1 MNKNFY
7 IYIAGRFTSGFGD
20 SIQIIGFP
28 LLILDLYGS
37 AKIMALATT
46 VIMITEIMI
55 RPFLGVIAD
64 NLNRKKLMI
73 NTDILSGLLC
83 LMMAFVA
90 YKDMLSL
97 PIIIIYLVIQSFVST
112 LFDSASYA
120 LMPELVE
127 DKKLEKAYSYMTL
140 INNISSI
147 SGPIIGTML
156 YSFLGIKILLLING
170 ISFLIS
176 AVTEILIKY
185 IYNKNGKTQN
195 ILKIKYIKNIKDG
208 FVYMLKSKKIKYVVS
223 VSMINSFF
231 IIIPISQYFAF
242 FFKENGFENYYV
254 GIASSVMTAGSL
266 IGATMIIFIKKNF
279 NNKKS
284 FVVSFIIFSISFILF
299 GITLG
304 INMQNELFK
313 FIILSICL
321 FINSFFMLSSNV
333 IVNSAFQR
341 SLPNEMRARI
351 GSFRYLTMQIAML
364 LSVIVGGFL
373 LDSKGSVI
381 YILSFGF
388 IYLFI
393 ILFFIFPRYK
403 ILQS

>member
-73 NTDILSGLLC
+73 NTDIVSGLLC
-83 LMMAFVA
+83 LIMAFVA

-185 IYNKNGKTQN
+185 TYNKNGKTQN
-195 ILKIKYIKNIKDG
+195 ILKIKYIKKIKDG

-373 LDSKGSVI
+373 LDSKGSVV

-403 ILQS
+403 VLQS

>member
-83 LMMAFVA
+83 LIMAFVA

-185 IYNKNGKTQN
+185 TYNKNGKTQN
-195 ILKIKYIKNIKDG
+195 ILKIKYIKKIKDG

-373 LDSKGSVI
+373 LDSKGSVV

-403 ILQS
+403 VLQS

>member
-83 LMMAFVA
+83 LIMAFVA

-156 YSFLGIKILLLING
+156 YSFLGIKIL
-170 ISFLIS
+170 
-176 AVTEILIKY
+176 
-185 IYNKNGKTQN
+185 
-195 ILKIKYIKNIKDG
+195 
-208 FVYMLKSKKIKYVVS
+208 
-223 VSMINSFF
+223 
-231 IIIPISQYFAF
+231 
-242 FFKENGFENYYV
+242 
-254 GIASSVMTAGSL
+254 
-266 IGATMIIFIKKNF
+266 
-279 NNKKS
+279 
-284 FVVSFIIFSISFILF
+284 
-299 GITLG
+299 
-304 INMQNELFK
+304 
-313 FIILSICL
+313 
-321 FINSFFMLSSNV
+321 
-333 IVNSAFQR
+333 
-341 SLPNEMRARI
+341 
-351 GSFRYLTMQIAML
+351 
-364 LSVIVGGFL
+364 
-373 LDSKGSVI
+373 
-381 YILSFGF
+381 
-388 IYLFI
+388 
-393 ILFFIFPRYK
+393 
-403 ILQS
+403 

>member
-83 LMMAFVA
+83 LIMAFVA

-185 IYNKNGKTQN
+185 TYNKNGKTQN
-195 ILKIKYIKNIKDG
+195 ILKIKYIKKIKDG

-266 IGATMIIFIKKNF
+266 IGAAMIIFIKKNF

-364 LSVIVGGFL
+364 LSVIFGGFL
-373 LDSKGSVI
+373 LDSKGSVV

>member
-266 IGATMIIFIKKNF
+266 IGAAMIIFIKKNF

-364 LSVIVGGFL
+364 LSVIFGGFL

>member
-195 ILKIKYIKNIKDG
+195 ILKIKYIKKIKDG

-388 IYLFI
+388 IYLFT

>member
-1 MNKNFY
+1 
-7 IYIAGRFTSGFGD
+7 
-20 SIQIIGFP
+20 
-28 LLILDLYGS
+28 LDLYGS

-73 NTDILSGLLC
+73 NTDIVSGLLC
-83 LMMAFVA
+83 LIMAFVA

-185 IYNKNGKTQN
+185 IYNKNGKTKN

-373 LDSKGSVI
+373 LDSKGSVV

-403 ILQS
+403 VLQS

>member
-1 MNKNFY
+1 
-7 IYIAGRFTSGFGD
+7 
-20 SIQIIGFP
+20 
-28 LLILDLYGS
+28 
-37 AKIMALATT
+37 
-46 VIMITEIMI
+46 
-55 RPFLGVIAD
+55 
-64 NLNRKKLMI
+64 
-73 NTDILSGLLC
+73 
-83 LMMAFVA
+83 
-90 YKDMLSL
+90 
-97 PIIIIYLVIQSFVST
+97 
-112 LFDSASYA
+112 
-120 LMPELVE
+120 
-127 DKKLEKAYSYMTL
+127 
-140 INNISSI
+140 
-147 SGPIIGTML
+147 
-156 YSFLGIKILLLING
+156 
-170 ISFLIS
+170 
-176 AVTEILIKY
+176 
-185 IYNKNGKTQN
+185 
-195 ILKIKYIKNIKDG
+195 
-208 FVYMLKSKKIKYVVS
+208 VYMLKSKKIKYVVS

-364 LSVIVGGFL
+364 LSVIFGGFL
-373 LDSKGSVI
+373 LDSKGSVV

-403 ILQS
+403 VLQS

>member
-83 LMMAFVA
+83 LIMAFVA

-185 IYNKNGKTQN
+185 TYNKNGKTQN
-195 ILKIKYIKNIKDG
+195 ILKIKYIKKIKDG

-364 LSVIVGGFL
+364 LSVIFGGFL
-373 LDSKGSVI
+373 LDSKGSVV

-403 ILQS
+403 VLQS

>member
-73 NTDILSGLLC
+73 NTDIVSGLLC
-83 LMMAFVA
+83 LIMAFVA

-185 IYNKNGKTQN
+185 TYNKNGKTQN
-195 ILKIKYIKNIKDG
+195 ILKIKYIKKIKDG

-388 IYLFI
+388 IYLFT

>member
-73 NTDILSGLLC
+73 NTDIVSGLLC
-83 LMMAFVA
+83 LIMAFVA

-185 IYNKNGKTQN
+185 TYNKNGKTKN

-373 LDSKGSVI
+373 LDSKGSVV

-388 IYLFI
+388 IYLFT

>member
-73 NTDILSGLLC
+73 NTDIVSGLLC
-83 LMMAFVA
+83 LIMAFVA

-185 IYNKNGKTQN
+185 TYNKNGKTKN

-388 IYLFI
+388 IYLFT

>member
-83 LMMAFVA
+83 LIMAFVA

-388 IYLFI
+388 IYLFT

>member
-73 NTDILSGLLC
+73 NTDIVSGLLC

-266 IGATMIIFIKKNF
+266 IGAAMIIFIKKNF

-373 LDSKGSVI
+373 LDSKGSVV

-403 ILQS
+403 VLQS

>member
-46 VIMITEIMI
+46 VIMITEIII

-83 LMMAFVA
+83 LIMAFVA

-127 DKKLEKAYSYMTL
+127 DKKLVKAYSYMTL

-185 IYNKNGKTQN
+185 TYNKNGKTKN
-195 ILKIKYIKNIKDG
+195 ILKIKYIKKIKDG

-364 LSVIVGGFL
+364 LSVIFGGFL
-373 LDSKGSVI
+373 LDSKGSVV

-403 ILQS
+403 VLQS

>member
-403 ILQS
+403 VLQS

>member
-364 LSVIVGGFL
+364 LSVIFGGFL
-373 LDSKGSVI
+373 LDSKGSVV

>member
-373 LDSKGSVI
+373 LDSKGSVV

-388 IYLFI
+388 IYLFT

>member
-83 LMMAFVA
+83 LIMAFVA

-185 IYNKNGKTQN
+185 TYNKNGKTQN
-195 ILKIKYIKNIKDG
+195 ILKIKYIKKIKDG

-388 IYLFI
+388 IYLFT

>member
-195 ILKIKYIKNIKDG
+195 ILKIKYIKKIKDG

-373 LDSKGSVI
+373 LDSKGSVV

>member
-1 MNKNFY
+1 
-7 IYIAGRFTSGFGD
+7 
-20 SIQIIGFP
+20 
-28 LLILDLYGS
+28 
-37 AKIMALATT
+37 
-46 VIMITEIMI
+46 
-55 RPFLGVIAD
+55 
-64 NLNRKKLMI
+64 
-73 NTDILSGLLC
+73 
-83 LMMAFVA
+83 
-90 YKDMLSL
+90 
-97 PIIIIYLVIQSFVST
+97 
-112 LFDSASYA
+112 
-120 LMPELVE
+120 MPELVE

-195 ILKIKYIKNIKDG
+195 ILKIKYIKKIKDG

-266 IGATMIIFIKKNF
+266 IGAAMIIFIKKNF

-364 LSVIVGGFL
+364 LSVIFGGFL
-373 LDSKGSVI
+373 LDSKGSVV

>member
-46 VIMITEIMI
+46 VIMITEIII

-83 LMMAFVA
+83 LIMAFVA

-176 AVTEILIKY
+176 AVTETLIKY
-185 IYNKNGKTQN
+185 TYNKNGKTQN
-195 ILKIKYIKNIKDG
+195 ILKIKYIKKIKDG

-254 GIASSVMTAGSL
+254 GIASSVMTSGSL
-266 IGATMIIFIKKNF
+266 IGAAMIIFIKKNF

-364 LSVIVGGFL
+364 LSVIFGGFL
-373 LDSKGSVI
+373 LDSKGSVV

-403 ILQS
+403 VLQS

>member
-195 ILKIKYIKNIKDG
+195 ILKIKYIKKIKDG

-266 IGATMIIFIKKNF
+266 IGAAMIIFIKKNF

-364 LSVIVGGFL
+364 LSVIFGGFL
-373 LDSKGSVI
+373 LDSKGSVV

>member
-73 NTDILSGLLC
+73 NTDIVSGLLC
-83 LMMAFVA
+83 LIMAFVA

-185 IYNKNGKTQN
+185 TYNKNGKTKN

-373 LDSKGSVI
+373 LDSKGSVV

-403 ILQS
+403 VLQS

>member
-185 IYNKNGKTQN
+185 TYNKNGKTQN
-195 ILKIKYIKNIKDG
+195 ILKIKYIKKIKDG

-373 LDSKGSVI
+373 LDSKGSVV

-403 ILQS
+403 VLQS

>member
-83 LMMAFVA
+83 LIMAFVA

-185 IYNKNGKTQN
+185 TYNKNGKTQN
-195 ILKIKYIKNIKDG
+195 ILKIKYIKKIKDG

-266 IGATMIIFIKKNF
+266 IGAAMIIFIKKNF

-364 LSVIVGGFL
+364 LSVIFGGFL
-373 LDSKGSVI
+373 LDSKGSVV

-403 ILQS
+403 VLQS

>member
-388 IYLFI
+388 IYLFT

>member
-364 LSVIVGGFL
+364 LSVIFGGFL
-373 LDSKGSVI
+373 LDSKGSVV

-403 ILQS
+403 VLQS